1 MQFTIILRPQEDGTV
16 TATVPAIPGLAVSG
30 RDRDGVLDLARC
42 AIAEAIDKGQLAVID
57 VPAPVE
63 ATKNPWIATA
73 GMFADDPTLEP
84 MLEEIYAARDAER
97 PPD

>member
-1 MQFTIILRPQEDGTV
+1 MQFTIVLHPQPDGSV
-16 TATVPAIPGLAVSG
+16 EATVPAIPGLAVSG
-30 RDRDGVLDLARC
+30 RDRERALDLARC
-42 AIAEAIDKGQLAVID
+42 AIAEALDKGEVAVIE
-57 VPAPVE
+57 VSAPVE
-63 ATKNPWIATA
+63 STKNPWVATA